1 MFYAD
6 IKTDIRFDNR
16 FDIRLWN
23 SIHVKHTIDFVTKLR
38 FMVWFNMEA
47 IPKSD
52 IKSVI
57 KFDIGIKPTNK
68 TPTQFLPILT
78 SFVKTSHK
86 LGCS

>member
-1 MFYAD
+1 MGRSRFHGEVKID
-6 IKTDIRFDNR
+6 IR

-38 FMVWFNMEA
+38 FMVWFNMDA

-57 KFDIGIKPTNK
+57 KSDISFDITIKLNTWTGHESGIEMYH
-68 TPTQFLPILT
+68 LT
-78 SFVKTSHK
+78 FE
-86 LGCS
+86 